1 MLYRTTIYRATHH
14 RTGSTIMTAPSLSAQ
29 VFHILLALADGPAHG
44 YAIMQSVEHETDG
57 AIRLGPGTLYGAI
70 RRLRADGLIEETAD
84 DAGEVR
90 RCYRLTRRGRGV
102 MKREARRL
110 ERLVESARAR
120 HLLPARGT

>member
-1 MLYRTTIYRATHH
+1 MTT
-14 RTGSTIMTAPSLSAQ
+14 PSLSAQ

-44 YAIMQSVEHETDG
+44 YAIMQAVEHETDG

-70 RRLRADGLIEETAD
+70 RRLRTDGLIEETAG
-84 DAGEVR
+84 DAGVVR

-102 MKREARRL
+102 MQREARRL

-120 HLLPARGT
+120 QLLPARGT

>member
-1 MLYRTTIYRATHH
+1 M
-14 RTGSTIMTAPSLSAQ
+14 STLELSPQ

-44 YAIMQSVEHETDG
+44 YAIMQAVEVETDG

-70 RRLRADGLIEETAD
+70 RRLRADGLIEETAGD
-84 DAGEVR
+84 GGVAR

-102 MKREARRL
+102 MQREARRL

-120 HLLPARGT
+120 HLLPGRGT